1 MSSERLSRHEPRNNP
16 ASKRP
21 RFWPACIIGGAAV
34 AALLSGAGAASAAPA
49 PGRPG
54 GAAGPASSQVASE
67 AQLTGTS
74 RIVSPSADHPGAG
87 PLSEMQGYG
96 QSSHVMP
103 VHGQVVLAKPGGG
116 YRTVDFQSGT
126 VTKVDAG
133 SITLRSTDGFTQ
145 SYAISG
151 STIVSANRDGIGSV
165 KTGNDT
171 VLIATVSGRTATAVR
186 IIDVTQLIHSHQ
198 QLGLGPAAHP

>member
-1 MSSERLSRHEPRNNP
+1 
-16 ASKRP
+16 
-21 RFWPACIIGGAAV
+21 
-34 AALLSGAGAASAAPA
+34 
-49 PGRPG
+49 
-54 GAAGPASSQVASE
+54 
-67 AQLTGTS
+67 
-74 RIVSPSADHPGAG
+74 
-87 PLSEMQGYG
+87 
-96 QSSHVMP
+96 MP

-116 YRTVDFQSGT
+116 FRTIDFQSGT

-171 VLIATVSGRTATAVR
+171 VLIATVSGNTATAVR